1 VKTIALNFQKYLL
14 LRIDVIIC
22 FLGFSI
28 PLLTSQSQ
36 LITGTIIN
44 SLFFIASERLN
55 KKTLYLLLI
64 LPSLGAISHNVLFGP
79 QTIFLFY
86 FLPFIW
92 IGNYLQ
98 VNVFSFAKRQSYFFR
113 ILLSALIKYFLL
125 FIMANVYY
133 SAHVVPQLFITS
145 MGIIQFITAG
155 LGGLLAYF
163 VLRALKKNE

>member
-1 VKTIALNFQKYLL
+1 
-14 LRIDVIIC
+14 
-22 FLGFSI
+22 LGFSI

-44 SLFFIASERLN
+44 SLFFIASEKLN
-55 KKTLYLLLI
+55 KKTLYFLLV

-98 VNVFSFAKRQSYFFR
+98 INVFSLAKRQNYFFR
-113 ILLSALIKYFLL
+113 ILLSALTKYFLL
-125 FIMANVYY
+125 FTMANVYY
-133 SAHVVPQLFITS
+133 GIHVVPQLFITS
-145 MGIIQFITAG
+145 MGTIQFITAG

-163 VLRALKKNE
+163 ILRALKKNE